1 MSSLS
6 EPRPKGNASTIDRIG
21 GWFSRTGIVIAVAG
35 AGVVCAAA
43 EGPMAFDPV
52 GRGTTYQDGGRYSVG
67 STASPQ
73 PGSAGFDPTNRS
85 LQRVIEEPAISSPR
99 RVSGRHEASSPI
111 WLEWRLTGYGS
122 GIGLEGMQVADLDD
136 DGDLEMVAS
145 ASPKG
150 GKPNDHWFVFDHDGI
165 DYSRSYVSD
174 TMGEPIVGL
183 RAAQLDTEGTPLEIV
198 LALAE
203 TLQVYDG
210 RTLSLA
216 YEFPIAPTTAR
227 GFEVANLD
235 SDQAMEAV
243 FCDRGATQVYDLESG
258 RLEYELRHIE
268 CLDLAVGEVDGT
280 AGLELVVAAGDD
292 GFVLDAETGAIEWY
306 NPMGFGDSIAV
317 GDLDGDSL
325 DEIVVGFAWGGIS
338 VWNGDAHNLVWQIDE
353 IFNLDM
359 VVTGDVEGDGH
370 VDVIYGDRQHG
381 GFHVLDGATGEEKWG
396 YENPGSGFDG
406 FAIGDVDDD
415 GIKDVLFSYGH
426 NSTQYARLVI
436 VDSVSQTEVW
446 SSPHFHGPFPGLAEG
461 DVDADGVNEIVF
473 TSHSDSSG
481 YGAGRYYVYDV
492 SARSLEFVGPD
503 LGASYY
509 YGAWD
514 VELANVDS
522 DPQLEII
529 FPTGDSHSTYLLCL
543 DGSDHSL
550 EWQSPGFEF
559 GVTIGS
565 VEVADID
572 HDGSPEILTGK
583 RVFFPT
589 ASDRLIHTFDGKTG
603 NLMWES
609 PELTMFDGHAEL
621 MLQRVA
627 DIDGDGISEVIAAH
641 HRGDLFVLDTDTGEV
656 ELETD
661 GLGVSALEL
670 ANLDLNGLDEIVV
683 GTTRGTLGIVDA
695 ETGMMTEIA
704 GPFGGPID
712 GLAVVELSGDD
723 ELDFV
728 FVVDGRVFVVL
739 GDTMKPWWVSGFLG
753 IGAGEADSLLV
764 RDFDRDGRMEIWV
777 NMGEIGLA
785 MFEVRRPDG

>member
-1 MSSLS
+1 MSSLN
-6 EPRPKGNASTIDRIG
+6 EPQPTGNAPRIDRIG
-21 GWFSRTGIVIAVAG
+21 GWVSRTGIAIAIAG
-35 AGVVCAAA
+35 AGAVGAAA
-43 EGPMAFDPV
+43 EDPMPIDPV
-52 GRGTTYQDGGRYSVG
+52 GRGTTYQDGGRYSLG
-67 STASPQ
+67 STASPH
-73 PGSAGFDPTNRS
+73 PDAAEFDPTIGS

-122 GIGLEGMQVADLDD
+122 GIGLEGMQVADFDD

-145 ASPKG
+145 ASPRG
-150 GKPNDHWFVFDHDGI
+150 SIPNDHWFIFDHDGV

-174 TMGEPIVGL
+174 SMGEPIVGL

-198 LALAE
+198 LALPE

-210 RTLSLA
+210 RTLSLE
-216 YEFPIAPTTAR
+216 YEFDIAPTTAR

-243 FCDRGATQVYDLESG
+243 LCDGEATQVYDLESG

-268 CLDLAVGEVDGT
+268 CLDLAVGEIDGT
-280 AGLELVVAAGDD
+280 AGLEIVVAAGDD
-292 GFVLDAETGAIEWY
+292 GFVLDAATGVIEWY
-306 NPMGFGDSIAV
+306 NPVGFGSSIAL

-325 DEIVVGFAWGGIS
+325 EEIVAGFSWDGIS
-338 VWNGDAHNLVWQIDE
+338 VWNGDSRSLIWQIDVR
-353 IFNLDM
+353 NLDL
-359 VVTGDVEGDGH
+359 VITSDIEGDGH
-370 VDVIYGDRQHG
+370 VDVVYGDRQSG
-381 GFHVLDGATGEEKWG
+381 GFHVLEGATGEEKWE
-396 YENPGSGFDG
+396 YDNPGAGFDG

-415 GIKDVLFSYGH
+415 GTKEVLFSYGH
-426 NSTQYARLVI
+426 GSTSSAQMIV
-436 VDSVSQTEVW
+436 VDSVSQTEEW
-446 SSPHFHGPFPGLAEG
+446 ASPHFHGPFPGLAEG

-473 TSHSDSSG
+473 TSHSYSTG
-481 YGAGRYYVYDV
+481 YGAGKYYVYDV
-492 SARSLEFVGPD
+492 PARNLEFVGPD
-503 LGASYY
+503 LGASHY

-627 DIDGDGISEVIAAH
+627 DIDGDGISEVIVAH

-723 ELDFV
+723 QLDFV

-753 IGAGEADSLLV
+753 LGAGEADSLLV
-764 RDFDRDGRMEIWV
+764 SDLDRDGRIEILV
-777 NMGEIGLA
+777 NAGETGLA
-785 MFEVRRPDG
+785 MFEVRPPDG